1 MTLNFRSSC
10 LHLPSAE
17 FTGICHS
24 LCQATFYVLKSQT
37 GFDEK
42 AKSHCM
48 EQVLQDSSS
57 RAHKDPREADRN
69 PNLQGQQQAL
79 SVSPYISAQEEESNG
94 MGLGDT

>member
-1 MTLNFRSSC
+1 
-10 LHLPSAE
+10 
-17 FTGICHS
+17 
-24 LCQATFYVLKSQT
+24 
-37 GFDEK
+37 
-42 AKSHCM
+42 M